1 MDRACIKTVA
11 RQLMRMETSSSQREQ
26 DTTST
31 ADSRERRPVHNAS
44 SKVSLVVQRMLF
56 PMLDSPMRTHVLLD
70 TDEEQVELDLL
81 DQLDRTRPGLM
92 EDHGSFVQ
100 HLVGL
105 LERYRR
111 FQGYAPVLT
120 NAAGT
125 NGDGRPA

>member
-1 MDRACIKTVA
+1 MSVLKPR
-11 RQLMRMETSSSQREQ
+11 RWQLMRMETSQQEQ
-26 DTTST
+26 GASA
-31 ADSRERRPVHNAS
+31 ADPRERRPVHNAS

-70 TDEEQVELDLL
+70 TDDEQAEMDLL
-81 DQLDRTRPGLM
+81 DQLDRARPGLM

-111 FQGYAPVLT
+111 LQGYAPVLT
-120 NAAGT
+120 NAPGPR
-125 NGDGRPA
+125 GDTRSA

>member
-1 MDRACIKTVA
+1 MDRVCIKTVA
-11 RQLMRMETSSSQREQ
+11 RQLMRMETSSSQQEQ
-26 DTTST
+26 GTSA
-31 ADSRERRPVHNAS
+31 ADPRERRPVHNAS

-120 NAAGT
+120 NAAGSS
-125 NGDGRPA
+125 NPA